1 MPTTETP
8 NPSPP
13 AGETITPEVMVAQVR
28 AMRDHVPE
36 YTQLAIP
43 DAQAIRRVAHVN
55 PELVQA
61 AINSM
66 AAAEGV
72 QTVLG
77 VTAAELQRDTEDA
90 AHWTAVEDEVTALL
104 KGIVA
109 ANLIRRHR
117 IGLVTLQ
124 TYNICRQLVRKKD
137 HSNLLPHVEMMKRLN
152 KFGRKRAK
160 TPPQPEP
167 QPALASVA

>member
-1 MPTTETP
+1 MRDRVPASGSLAGWPRGPGRGQSPTCIRSTEQGEDSMPTTETP

-13 AGETITPEVMVAQVR
+13 AGEAITPEVMVAQVR

-77 VTAAELQRDTEDA
+77 VTAAELQRDTED
-90 AHWTAVEDEVTALL
+90 
-104 KGIVA
+104 
-109 ANLIRRHR
+109 
-117 IGLVTLQ
+117 
-124 TYNICRQLVRKKD
+124 
-137 HSNLLPHVEMMKRLN
+137 
-152 KFGRKRAK
+152 
-160 TPPQPEP
+160 
-167 QPALASVA
+167 